1 MRRSTPFHLA
11 DVSSINRHTL
21 TPVLV
26 AGFIAII
33 SILIVARVIGA
44 VNLRN
49 VYDTSGAVAQTN
61 AAKAALQQLL
71 GTLIDAETGERGFII
86 VGEPAYLEPYDRA
99 VRAIPSDL
107 SQVRALTADNGEQ
120 QADLDQLS
128 RLTEVRLEELA
139 IGIEG
144 RRESGLTS

>member
-1 MRRSTPFHLA
+1 MSRSHLP
-11 DVSSINRHTL
+11 DLSRINRHTL

-49 VYDTSGAVAQTN
+49 VYDTNGAVAHTN
-61 AAKAALQQLL
+61 AAKAALQQVLA
-71 GTLIDAETGERGFII
+71 TLVDAETGERGFVI
-86 VGEPAYLEPYDRA
+86 VGEPTYLEPYDRA
-99 VRAIPSDL
+99 IRAIPSEL
-107 SQVRALTADNGEQ
+107 SQVRALSADNGDQ

-128 RLTEVRLEELA
+128 RLTEVRLHELA
-139 IGIEG
+139 TGI
-144 RRESGLTS
+144 RKRQES